1 MGRERE
7 NSGEHKPGRG
17 GGVGAGGREWWLQ
30 DVLRRPAGV
39 HLEPEGTFQI
49 PSDWGNGK
57 KSRPI
62 LEWKIKADSSGTY
75 SLPMG

>member
-1 MGRERE
+1 MGWA
-7 NSGEHKPGRG
+7 G
-17 GGVGAGGREWWLQ
+17 GGEWEGVAAAGC
-30 DVLRRPAGV
+30 VTRPAGV

-49 PSDWGNGK
+49 PSDWGNGN

-75 SLPMG
+75 SLPTE